1 MSQRESGYE
10 RIELDCYETPEWVTR
25 VLLPYLSSIKFVWEP
40 AAGSGKMARELKAAG
55 LQVLSTDIST
65 GQDFLLAGAQSVDAI
80 VTNPPYISA
89 TRFIEHALRLMSGA
103 AKWRCC
109 SARTLTTPGVG
120 TYFRNVPHSPA
131 RSSSQNVSG
140 GSKIPPAN
148 HPSITHGTFGIIS
161 TLASQPLN
169 TICSIEEAMR
179 VEAGLFTR
187 SA

>member
-1 MSQRESGYE
+1 VGAWGWIGKNGANPRGGWPASP
-10 RIELDCYETPEWVTR
+10 LDR
-25 VLLPYLSSIKFVWEP
+25 HFS
-40 AAGSGKMARELKAAG
+40 
-55 LQVLSTDIST
+55 

-89 TRFIEHALRLMSGA
+89 TLFIEHALRLMSGGGKVA
-103 AKWRCC
+103 MLLRTDFDH
-109 SARTLTTPGVG
+109 ARRRHLFSECPAFARKVVLTTKTP
-120 TYFRNVPHSPA
+120 S
-131 RSSSQNVSG
+131 
-140 GSKIPPAN
+140 AN

>member
-1 MSQRESGYE
+1 MVRAWQPRGPATSRQHQVRVGAWGWIGKNGANPRGGWPASP
-10 RIELDCYETPEWVTR
+10 LDR
-25 VLLPYLSSIKFVWEP
+25 HFS
-40 AAGSGKMARELKAAG
+40 
-55 LQVLSTDIST
+55 
-65 GQDFLLAGAQSVDAI
+65 GQDFLLAREQSVDAI

-140 GSKIPPAN
+140 GSKTPPAN
-148 HPSITHGTFGIIS
+148 RPAITHGTFGIIS